1 MADIRLKSI
10 SKRFGDVEVIPGL
23 DLTMPDGQV
32 TVLLGPS
39 GCGKSTLL
47 RMIAGLETP
56 SGGEVIVGGR
66 VMNDVPPAER
76 GCALVFQN
84 YALYPHKT
92 VRQNLAFPLRM
103 AKVDAAQQHKS
114 VDDIAHTLE
123 LTALL
128 DRYPRQLSGGQRQR
142 VAMGRAMIR
151 RPEVFLYD
159 EPLSNLDLELRVKLR
174 LEIARM
180 QRTLK
185 ATAVY
190 VTHDQT
196 EAMTLADQIVVLRKG
211 RIEQVGSPL
220 ALYRSPANLFVA
232 GFIGTPRMNLFN
244 VDAAQANESGTL
256 LRMGNV
262 TLQAPQRLNGEVKT
276 LGFRAEQLR
285 IGLPAPGQVAIT
297 LDECETLAVEQ
308 LGDRAF
314 CYLRS
319 SLGEL
324 VLLTPG
330 AETEV
335 PRRLTLSLAPE
346 ALHFFDAGEQAL
358 AAQANTVR
366 ELAGTPAGMLTG

>member
-1 MADIRLKSI
+1 MAEIELRSI
-10 SKRFGDVEVIPGL
+10 SKRFGDVEVIPDL
-23 DLTMPDGQV
+23 DLAIPDGQV

-56 SGGEVIVGGR
+56 SGGEVRLDGKVI
-66 VMNDVPPAER
+66 NDLPPADR

-103 AKVDAAQQHKS
+103 AKLPNVDQHTAVDA
-114 VDDIAHTLE
+114 IAETLE
-123 LTALL
+123 LTPLL
-128 DRYPRQLSGGQRQR
+128 ERYPRQLSGGQRQR

-151 RPEVFLYD
+151 KPEVFLYD

-180 QRTLK
+180 QRLLK

-220 ALYRSPANLFVA
+220 ALYRAPANLFVA
-232 GFIGTPRMNLFN
+232 GFIGTPRINLFN
-244 VDAAQANESGTL
+244 ITSAETTPNGLALDIGGTTLVVPRQLPRPANTI
-256 LRMGNV
+256 
-262 TLQAPQRLNGEVKT
+262 
-276 LGFRAEQLR
+276 GFRPEQARL
-285 IGLPAPGQVAIT
+285 GEAGAGQVQLELT
-297 LDECETLAVEQ
+297 DCETQAVEH

-319 SLGEL
+319 SLGEF
-324 VLLTPG
+324 V
-330 AETEV
+330 V
-335 PRRLTLSLAPE
+335 LAPTAE
-346 ALHFFDAGEQAL
+346 ATLAGTLRLVINVDSLHFFDADGL
-358 AAQANTVR
+358 AIR
-366 ELAGTPAGMLTG
+366 

>member
-1 MADIRLKSI
+1 MADIELKNI
-10 SKRFGDVEVIPGL
+10 SKRFGEVEVIPGL
-23 DLTMPDGQV
+23 DLVMPDGQV

-47 RMIAGLETP
+47 RIIAGLETP
-56 SGGEVIVGGR
+56 SDGEVRIGGQR
-66 VMNDVPPAER
+66 MNEVPPAER

-103 AKVDAAQQHKS
+103 AKVPAAEQAKS
-114 VDDIAHTLE
+114 VAEIAGTLE

-128 DRYPRQLSGGQRQR
+128 DRFPRQLSGGQRQR

-159 EPLSNLDLELRVKLR
+159 EPLSNLDLELRVRLR

-180 QRTLK
+180 QRQLK

-196 EAMTLADQIVVLRKG
+196 EAMTLADQIVVLRRG
-211 RIEQVGSPL
+211 HIEQVGSPL

-232 GFIGTPRMNLFN
+232 GFIGTPRMNLFKI
-244 VDAAQANESGTL
+244 DACESASAGTR
-256 LRMGNV
+256 LRLGS
-262 TLQAPQRLNGEVKT
+262 TRLQLPYRLEGEATTV
-276 LGFRAEQLR
+276 GFRAEQASL
-285 IGLPAPGQVAIT
+285 GAPHAGQVV
-297 LDECETLAVEQ
+297 LDLSDCETQAIEQ

-319 SLGEL
+319 ALGDL
-324 VLLTPG
+324 VLLAPSDQAQLG
-330 AETEV
+330 GSL
-335 PRRLTLSLAPE
+335 RLALDPN
-346 ALHFFDAGEQAL
+346 ALHFFGSDERAVLHG
-358 AAQANTVR
+358 
-366 ELAGTPAGMLTG
+366 

>member
-1 MADIRLKSI
+1 MAEIRLQSI

-66 VMNDVPPAER
+66 VVNDVPPAER

-103 AKVDAAQQHKS
+103 AKVDAAEQQRS
-114 VDDIAHTLE
+114 VDEIASTLE
-123 LTALL
+123 LTPLL

-180 QRTLK
+180 QRASK

-220 ALYRSPANLFVA
+220 ALYRSPVNLFVA
-232 GFIGTPRMNLFN
+232 GFIGTPRMNLFQ
-244 VDAAQANESGTL
+244 VDATEQNAGGTR
-256 LRMGNV
+256 LRIGA
-262 TLQAPQRLNGEVKT
+262 TSLQVPQRLNGEVRT

-285 IGLPAPGQVAIT
+285 IGAPQPGQVA
-297 LDECETLAVEQ
+297 LELRDCETLAVEQ

-330 AETEV
+330 AETTL
-335 PRRLTLSLAPE
+335 PRDLQLSLAPE
-346 ALHFFDAGEQAL
+346 ALHFFDA
-358 AAQANTVR
+358 N
-366 ELAGTPAGMLTG
+366 ELALRRDSEAEAVAA

>member
-1 MADIRLKSI
+1 MAEIQLKSI
-10 SKRFGDVEVIPGL
+10 SKRFGDVEVIPDI

-56 SGGEVIVGGR
+56 SGGEVRIAGR
-66 VMNDVPPAER
+66 LMNDVPPAER

-103 AKVDAAQQHKS
+103 AKVSAAEQQRS
-114 VDDIAHTLE
+114 VDEIAGTLE
-123 LTALL
+123 LTPLL
-128 DRYPRQLSGGQRQR
+128 DRFPRQLSGGQRQR

-159 EPLSNLDLELRVKLR
+159 EPLSNLDLELRVRLR

-220 ALYRSPANLFVA
+220 TLYRSTANLFVA
-232 GFIGTPRMNLFN
+232 GFIGTPRINLFK
-244 VDAAQANESGTL
+244 VESCEPDVRGTFLRLGDAKQRVPL
-256 LRMGNV
+256 HVPLRLHGAA
-262 TLQAPQRLNGEVKT
+262 TAI
-276 LGFRAEQLR
+276 GFRAEQAR
-285 IGLPAPGQVAIT
+285 IGEPAPGEVV
-297 LDECETLAVEQ
+297 LELRDCETLAVEQ

-319 SLGEL
+319 ALGEL
-324 VLLTPG
+324 VLLAPTANPQLSG
-330 AETEV
+330 TL
-335 PRRLTLSLAPE
+335 RLSIAPE
-346 ALHFFDAGEQAL
+346 SLHFFGADERAVQSEAL
-358 AAQANTVR
+358 RAAA
-366 ELAGTPAGMLTG
+366 

>member
-1 MADIRLKSI
+1 MAEIQLKSI
-10 SKRFGDVEVIPGL
+10 SKRFGDVDVIPGI
-23 DLTMPDGQV
+23 DLVMPDGQV

-56 SGGEVIVGGR
+56 SGGDVLIDGR
-66 VMNDVPPAER
+66 LMNDVPPAER

-103 AKVDAAQQHKS
+103 AKVSVAEQKRS
-114 VDDIAHTLE
+114 VDEIAETLE
-123 LTALL
+123 LTPLL
-128 DRYPRQLSGGQRQR
+128 ERFPRQLSGGQRQR

-151 RPEVFLYD
+151 KPDVFLYD
-159 EPLSNLDLELRVKLR
+159 EPLSNLDLELRVRLR

-220 ALYRSPANLFVA
+220 TLYRSPANLFVA
-232 GFIGTPRMNLFN
+232 GFIGTPRMNLFK
-244 VDAAQANESGTL
+244 VDWCEADARGTGL
-256 LRMGNV
+256 TLGDVTLHVPLRMDRAA
-262 TLQAPQRLNGEVKT
+262 TT
-276 LGFRAEQLR
+276 LGFRAEQARLGEPQPGDIVLELR
-285 IGLPAPGQVAIT
+285 
-297 LDECETLAVEQ
+297 DCETLAVEQ

-319 SLGEL
+319 ALGEL
-324 VLLTPG
+324 VLLAPT
-330 AETEV
+330 AE
-335 PRRLTLSLAPE
+335 PRLGGTLRLCIAPE
-346 ALHFFDAGEQAL
+346 SLHFFDASEQA
-358 AAQANTVR
+358 VR
-366 ELAGTPAGMLTG
+366 SDAIDSK

>member
-1 MADIRLKSI
+1 MADIQLKSI

-56 SGGEVIVGGR
+56 SGGEVIIGGR

-103 AKVDAAQQHKS
+103 AKVDAARQQQS
-114 VDDIAHTLE
+114 VDEIARTLE

-151 RPEVFLYD
+151 QPEVFLYD

-180 QRTLK
+180 QRSLK

-211 RIEQVGSPL
+211 HIEQVGSPL

-232 GFIGTPRMNLFN
+232 GFIGTPRMNLFK
-244 VDAAQANESGTL
+244 VDATETDSEGTR
-256 LRMGNV
+256 LRVGDMAIRV
-262 TLQAPQRLNGEVKT
+262 PQRLQGDVST
-276 LGFRAEQLR
+276 FGFRAEQVR
-285 IGLPAPGQVAIT
+285 IGTPLPGQVA
-297 LDECETLAVEQ
+297 LELADCETLAVEQ

-319 SLGEL
+319 PLGEL

-330 AETEV
+330 ADTEL
-335 PRRLTLSLAPE
+335 PRTLHLALSPE
-346 ALHFFDAGEQAL
+346 ALHFFDANEAAL
-358 AAQANTVR
+358 KRSA
-366 ELAGTPAGMLTG
+366 PAMA

>member
-1 MADIRLKSI
+1 
-10 SKRFGDVEVIPGL
+10 
-23 DLTMPDGQV
+23 
-32 TVLLGPS
+32 
-39 GCGKSTLL
+39 
-47 RMIAGLETP
+47 
-56 SGGEVIVGGR
+56 
-66 VMNDVPPAER
+66 
-76 GCALVFQN
+76 
-84 YALYPHKT
+84 
-92 VRQNLAFPLRM
+92 
-103 AKVDAAQQHKS
+103 VDE
-114 VDDIAHTLE
+114 IAHTLE

-185 ATAVY
+185 RHRRVRDARPDRGHDAGRPDRGAAQGPHRTGRRAAGRSTARRP
-190 VTHDQT
+190 TCS
-196 EAMTLADQIVVLRKG
+196 
-211 RIEQVGSPL
+211 SP
-220 ALYRSPANLFVA
+220 
-232 GFIGTPRMNLFN
+232 GFIGTPRINLFN
-244 VDAAQANESGTL
+244 VDAAQPNESGTL
-256 LRMGNV
+256 LRMGDV
-262 TLQAPQRLNGEVKT
+262 TLQVPQRLNGEVKT

-346 ALHFFDAGEQAL
+346 ALHFFDAKEQAL
-358 AAQANTVR
+358 VAQANTVR
-366 ELAGTPAGMLTG
+366 ELADMSTG